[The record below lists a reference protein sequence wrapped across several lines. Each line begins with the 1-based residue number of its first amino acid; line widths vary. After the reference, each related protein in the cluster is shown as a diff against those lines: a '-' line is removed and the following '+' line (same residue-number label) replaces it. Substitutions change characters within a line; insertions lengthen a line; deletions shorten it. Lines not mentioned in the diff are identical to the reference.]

1 MVTPNRDTIDT
12 GPRCGAAHQRIQGI
26 PCRET
31 GRSAG
36 QKSGYPAECKK
47 QEAVLAP
54 PGGHIPMEKL
64 CHETGYLLWYGIS
77 RGVHG
82 TGITEPLLN
91 TLILYSRIYKNSSC
105 F

>member
-1 MVTPNRDTIDT
+1 MVTPNRGTIDT
-12 GPRCGAAHQRIQGI
+12 GRAAAPRIREFRESPAARQAEA
-26 PCRET
+26 PD
-31 GRSAG
+31 RS
-36 QKSGYPAECKK
+36 PAECKK

-54 PGGHIPMEKL
+54 PGGHTPTEKL

>member
-12 GPRCGAAHQRIQGI
+12 GRAAAPRI
-26 PCRET
+26 REI
-31 GRSAG
+31 RESPAVR
-36 QKSGYPAECKK
+36 QAEAPEKSGYPAECKK

-82 TGITEPLLN
+82 TCITEPLLN

>member
-12 GPRCGAAHQRIQGI
+12 GRAAAPRIREFRESPAARQAEAPDRSPAIQQNA
-26 PCRET
+26 RN
-31 GRSAG
+31 
-36 QKSGYPAECKK
+36 KK
-47 QEAVLAP
+47 QYLRHQA
-54 PGGHIPMEKL
+54 
-64 CHETGYLLWYGIS
+64 GYLLWYGIS